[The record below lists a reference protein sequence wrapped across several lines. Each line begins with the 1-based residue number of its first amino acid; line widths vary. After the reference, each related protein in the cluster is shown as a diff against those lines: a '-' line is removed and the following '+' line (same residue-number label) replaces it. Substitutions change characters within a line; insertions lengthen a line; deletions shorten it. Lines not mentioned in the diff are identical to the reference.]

1 LKNQRG
7 NNDTGGMKI
16 VEHESGFRLIS
27 EYVRKLPAIYIALL
41 LLFIIVVVFVMINRS
56 FLSIY
61 NLKTIG
67 NLTAILLTVGLG
79 QSFVIITGG
88 IDLSVGGIISLIS
101 VVYLLSLEFFGFF
114 AFFIAL
120 VVACGC
126 GFCNGIIFT
135 RAKIP
140 SFVCTL
146 GTGGIFVSVTY
157 LLSEAPI
164 SVSSKHFHYLDVI
177 NGTTFGIT
185 HGWIVAIVVFIGYFI
200 IQKYTYLG
208 RTIYSIGSNE
218 RMSWMSG
225 INVQLSKLFAFVLSG
240 FGAGVSGIILASN
253 LYSGSAI
260 FGDLYVLESIAVV
273 VVGGTAITGGAGG
286 VINTIVGALIMSV
299 FKNGMTVVGI
309 DVYAQQAFLGFLI
322 IIAVA
327 VTFDRSKVIIVK

>member
-1 LKNQRG
+1 LDLDKDGDVTISQKETPIVRG
-7 NNDTGGMKI
+7 VQFIKEKLG
-16 VEHESGFRLIS
+16 RLS
-27 EYVRKLPAIYIALL
+27 AIYISIL
-41 LLFIIVVVFVMINRS
+41 LLFIIVVIFVTVNRS

-79 QSFVIITGG
+79 QGLVIITGG

-101 VVYLLSLEFFGFF
+101 VVYLLGLETFGGF
-114 AFFIAL
+114 AFLIAL
-120 VVACGC
+120 LVACGA
-126 GFCNGIIFT
+126 GFINGMIFT
-135 RAKIP
+135 KAKIP
-140 SFVCTL
+140 SFVSTL
-146 GTGGIFVSVTY
+146 GTGGIFVSITY

-164 SVSSKHFHYLDVI
+164 SVSPKHFHYLDAI
-177 NGTTFGIT
+177 NGSTLGINN
-185 HGWIVAIVVFIGYFI
+185 GWIVAIFVTIVYFI

-208 RTIYSIGSNE
+208 RSIYSIGSNE

-225 INVQLSKLFAFVLSG
+225 INVKRSKLFAFMMSG

-253 LYSGSAI
+253 LYSGSAM

-286 VINTIVGALIMSV
+286 VLNTVVGALIMGV

-309 DVYAQQAFLGFLI
+309 DVYAQQTFLGFLI

-327 VTFDRSKVIIVK
+327 ITFDRSKVITVK